1 MRTPRVVVAAVAV
14 AAVAGGAASTA
25 ASTKPTLIVNP
36 PHVQQGSEVAFSG
49 SHWGKHKTVTLFL
62 GKPGVASMNKIA
74 GRKTNSRGHFRYV
87 LPVKP
92 NAPAGQYLI
101 IACRKSCK
109 IKVSKPMEIV
119 AR

>member
-1 MRTPRVVVAAVAV
+1 MRMPRMVIAAIVVVAA
-14 AAVAGGAASTA
+14 AGGAASTS

-36 PHVQQGSEVAFSG
+36 PHVMQGKLVAFTG
-49 SHWGKHKTVTLFL
+49 SHWGKHRKVTLFL
-62 GKPGVASMNKIA
+62 GKPGVSSMNKIA
-74 GRKTNSRGHFRYV
+74 DRKTNSKGHFRYV

-101 IACRKSCK
+101 IACRKSCQ
-109 IKVSKPMEIV
+109 IKVSKPLEIV